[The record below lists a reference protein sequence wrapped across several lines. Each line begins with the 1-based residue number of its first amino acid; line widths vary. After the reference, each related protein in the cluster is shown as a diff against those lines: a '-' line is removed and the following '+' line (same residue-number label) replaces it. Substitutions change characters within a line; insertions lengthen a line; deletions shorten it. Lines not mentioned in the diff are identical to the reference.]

1 MASRLGIRL
10 ATRSLRQPVARVQLG
25 RRAMSSFATIL
36 GGGDKAAHH
45 ASKPKASA
53 KEEPKEEHK
62 EKSSSKGAPQK
73 SDDNE
78 AGADNVDGSVSP
90 AEVQES
96 IKQSIKVDEPSTAK
110 AEEAKSSGPPK
121 KSTDSG
127 SESGDD
133 EYVKVENISAKDTQE
148 ALAQSEKADVPAIA
162 KPTEEKEARSKS
174 GSHVSSH
181 RLGHIGTNEPWG
193 DFDLADSSYIGTT
206 PALDAYQELKLGKKK
221 KYVIFKLSEDM
232 KQIVVD
238 KTSDDPSYETFVK
251 DLPEDEP
258 RWAVYDVQYEKSGA
272 GQRNKLTFFSWNPD
286 SATIKKKM
294 VYSSSKE
301 AIRKSLD
308 GIAAEI
314 QGTALD
320 EVSWEAVLEKVS
332 RGY

>member
-10 ATRSLRQPVARVQLG
+10 ATRSLRQPLARVQLG
-25 RRAMSSFATIL
+25 RRAMSSATPKQSSDAPWIGIAAIITVGGFATIL

-148 ALAQSEKADVPAIA
+148 ALAQSE
-162 KPTEEKEARSKS
+162 SS
-174 GSHVSSH
+174 GVGVSS
-181 RLGHIGTNEPWG
+181 
-193 DFDLADSSYIGTT
+193 ACQ
-206 PALDAYQELKLGKKK
+206 DAYQELKLGKKK

>member
-25 RRAMSSFATIL
+25 RRAMSSAAPKQSSDAPWIGIAAVITVGGFATIL

-45 ASKPKASA
+45 TSKPKAPI
-53 KEEPKEEHK
+53 KEEPKEEPK
-62 EKSSSKGAPQK
+62 EKGSSKDAPQK
-73 SDDNE
+73 SGDDK
-78 AGADNVDGSVSP
+78 AGGDNIDGSVSP

-110 AEEAKSSGPPK
+110 AEEAKSSGSPK
-121 KSTDSG
+121 KSSDSD

-174 GSHVSSH
+174 GS
-181 RLGHIGTNEPWG
+181 
-193 DFDLADSSYIGTT
+193 ACQ
-206 PALDAYQELKLGKKK
+206 DAYQGIKLGKKY
-221 KYVIFKLSEDM
+221 KYIIFKLSDDLKE
-232 KQIVVD
+232 IVVE
-238 KTSDDPSYETFVK
+238 KTSNDPDYDTFLK
-251 DLPEDEP
+251 DLPEVTLIDEP
-258 RWAVYDVQYEKSGA
+258 RWAVYDVEYEKTGA
-272 GQRNKLTFFSWNPD
+272 GKRNKLIFFSWNPD

-294 VYSSSKE
+294 VYSASKD

-314 QGTALD
+314 QGTASD
-320 EVSWEAVLEKVS
+320 EVSKDSVLDKVS
-332 RGY
+332 RSY

>member
-25 RRAMSSFATIL
+25 RRAMSSATPKQSSDAPWIGIAAIITVGGFATIL

-174 GSHVSSH
+174 GS
-181 RLGHIGTNEPWG
+181 
-193 DFDLADSSYIGTT
+193 
-206 PALDAYQELKLGKKK
+206 K
-221 KYVIFKLSEDM
+221 
-232 KQIVVD
+232 
-238 KTSDDPSYETFVK
+238 
-251 DLPEDEP
+251 
-258 RWAVYDVQYEKSGA
+258 
-272 GQRNKLTFFSWNPD
+272 
-286 SATIKKKM
+286 
-294 VYSSSKE
+294 
-301 AIRKSLD
+301 
-308 GIAAEI
+308 
-314 QGTALD
+314 
-320 EVSWEAVLEKVS
+320 
-332 RGY
+332 